1 MVNFRFVSAIG
12 ISSLIFLL
20 GIFLGQAI
28 SYYNLSELKQ
38 SQENILSDL
47 VGYELAYSIL
57 LKQDICNIDFS
68 EIQKERAKLGQK
80 VSDLEEKLGPKNPE
94 LLIEKERYQIYQI
107 KEYVFFEKVKEQ
119 CNISIPLILYFYSH
133 PCDECIAQGH
143 VLDALSGKY
152 NLTTIYALDYKIDN
166 PVLEVINKKYNITS
180 TPSLV
185 INGKTYNKF
194 LTLQEL
200 EGIINE
206 KIVYNKPYITFTFD
220 DGYEDIFTNALPI
233 FKKHN
238 ISATSYT
245 ITGLVGKE
253 FENQKLM
260 NWSQIR
266 ELQKNGFEIGSHT
279 INHSDL
285 TELDSS
291 SITKELKSS
300 KETLIEQGFNVTS
313 LSIPYGKYNNEIEE
327 IAKKY
332 YSSVRPSIWG
342 FNSISNID
350 RYKLKSIWIVNSTSI
365 EEIKG
370 WVDEAKANN
379 YWLIFMLHLVRED
392 KNSKYSISPKDLEE
406 TISYI
411 KSKNIEIKTISEVMD
426 LY

>member
-28 SYYNLSELKQ
+28 SYYNLSELRQ
-38 SQENILSDL
+38 SQEKILSEMM
-47 VGYELAYSIL
+47 GYELSYSL
-57 LKQDICNIDFS
+57 LSDEEICNLPFKDFFKKRQ
-68 EIQKERAKLGQK
+68 EIGNK
-80 VSDLEEKLGPKNPE
+80 VYDLEEKLGPENPE
-94 LLIEKERYQIYQI
+94 LLIEKERYHLYQI
-107 KEYVFFEKVKEQ
+107 REYLFFKELKEK
-119 CNISIPLILYFYSH
+119 CNYSYPLIIYFYSH

-143 VLDALSGKY
+143 ILDALSGKY
-152 NLTTIYALDYKIDN
+152 NLTTIYSLDYGIDN
-166 PVLEVINKKYNITS
+166 PLLDTIKTLHGVTT
-180 TPSLV
+180 TPALI